1 MDITEKQTVW
11 LWLSL
16 QQLVQQLNIT
26 LKAFAFQPAALGLVD
41 TVKVMETAHEGR

>member
-16 QQLVQQLNIT
+16 QQLVQQFNIT
-26 LKAFAFQPAALGLVD
+26 LKAFQPAALGLVD
-41 TVKVMETAHEGR
+41 TVKIMETAHKGR